1 MEEQVLEVN
10 TPIGPIKAIAN
21 NVGCEYPG
29 IRIVANGTSV
39 VYVEYDWLKEEYL
52 VCTYDDTSD
61 DPREVYC
68 VSGKEQ

>member
-1 MEEQVLEVN
+1 MEEQVLEVS

-21 NVGCEYPG
+21 NVNGEYPG
-29 IRIVANGTSV
+29 IRIAANGLSV
-39 VYVEYDWLKEEYL
+39 AYVEYDWLKNEFL
-52 VCTYDDTSD
+52 ICTYDDTSD